1 MIERVATRRDLD
13 AALALISKYSRLVK
27 RYQDLLN
34 KHKEMVVHYLE
45 LKNMKAYVDPDG
57 GKWQKRQS
65 TSIAYDN
72 EELRKLLIRHHVDP
86 DTVFVEVV
94 TEEINEEV
102 ILKLLKAEVITIDE
116 YESVAIR
123 NTSKPYIVKL
133 PDVRKKR
140 QSPAQESV
148 RLGRRSESRRFS
160 DGTGRRA

>member
-13 AALALISKYSRLVK
+13 AALALIARYSRLVK

-45 LKNMKAYVDPDG
+45 LKNMKAYVDPTG

-65 TSIAYDN
+65 TSIVYDSA
-72 EELRKLLIRHHVDP
+72 ELRKLLIRHHVDP

-116 YESVAIR
+116 YESVAVR

-140 QSPAQESV
+140 QPPAQESV
-148 RLGRRSESRRFS
+148 RLGRRSESGRLS